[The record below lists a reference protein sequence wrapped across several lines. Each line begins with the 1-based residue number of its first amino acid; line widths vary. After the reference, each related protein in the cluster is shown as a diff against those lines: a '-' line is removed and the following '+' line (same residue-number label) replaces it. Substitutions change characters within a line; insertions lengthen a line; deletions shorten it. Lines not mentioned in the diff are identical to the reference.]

1 MVKVFIDAG
10 HGGHDGGAA
19 SGKLK
24 EADLTLKIAKAVRR
38 RLNKEKGITVK
49 MSRTTDVFLSL
60 TERANLANNWGADIF
75 ISVHI
80 NSGGGTGFES
90 FVYNGGIS
98 SDTKRLQSDVHSAIM
113 KRIDV
118 RDRAKK
124 SANFAVV
131 RQTSMPAIL
140 TENLFVDGD
149 NSALSKSKTI
159 EDLAQGHVDGILKYL
174 GKKGGSSSSNSK
186 PSKPSK
192 PAKKPSKSIS
202 KMADEVIAGKH
213 GSGHA
218 NRRKSLGI
226 SQSQYDKVRK
236 EVNNRT
242 GGKSSSKP
250 SKSKTKANLTVDGK
264 AGKATVKAIQIAT
277 GSRFKDGSFSG
288 QNHNSAT
295 DAFYSGIS
303 FGSGGS
309 PSVKLFQKKIGTTA
323 DGHIG
328 PNTVRALQRY
338 LGTPVD
344 GVISRPSSAVIKEL
358 QRKLNNGTF

>member
-1 MVKVFIDAG
+1 QCWHAGNATYNRNAIGIEICVNSDGNYKKAVNNAADLVKSLMKKYGISAG
-10 HGGHDGGAA
+10 NLIQHNTA
-19 SGKLK
+19 SGKDCPHFMR
-24 EADLTLKIAKAVRR
+24 AGS
-38 RLNKEKGITVK
+38 KGV
-49 MSRTTDVFLSL
+49 
-60 TERANLANNWGADIF
+60 NWGDFKAKL
-75 ISVHI
+75 
-80 NSGGGTGFES
+80 GG
-90 FVYNGGIS
+90 
-98 SDTKRLQSDVHSAIM
+98 
-113 KRIDV
+113 
-118 RDRAKK
+118 K
-124 SANFAVV
+124 S
-131 RQTSMPAIL
+131 T
-140 TENLFVDGD
+140 
-149 NSALSKSKTI
+149 
-159 EDLAQGHVDGILKYL
+159 
-174 GKKGGSSSSNSK
+174 SNSK

-226 SQSQYDKVRK
+226 SQSQYAKVRK